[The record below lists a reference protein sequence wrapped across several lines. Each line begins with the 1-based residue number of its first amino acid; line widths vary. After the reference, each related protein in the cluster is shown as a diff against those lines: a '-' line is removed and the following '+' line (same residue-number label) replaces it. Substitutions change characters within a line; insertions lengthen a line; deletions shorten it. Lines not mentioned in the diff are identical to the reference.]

1 MRIIEILS
9 GVTPDGTHGFLYR
22 HHDGITQH
30 DYVWLEATRKKILF
44 QTIKNATKG
53 DYFSIE
59 FPVKTGYSNSMWG
72 RDNSSVI
79 KFETVSKE
87 DQLYFMEPIGEKF
100 NNSIPS

>member
-1 MRIIEILS
+1 
-9 GVTPDGTHGFLYR
+9 
-22 HHDGITQH
+22 
-30 DYVWLEATRKKILF
+30 
-44 QTIKNATKG
+44 
-53 DYFSIE
+53 
-59 FPVKTGYSNSMWG
+59 MWG